1 MRNRTTFLATAAA
14 ATTLAACLAA
24 RPTQVTTT
32 WQDRSLAPV
41 QFRKMIAIF
50 PGEDPELRRRAEDRM
65 AGHIPN
71 TVASYRIIPDAE
83 LPDTQR
89 VRAYLTEGG
98 FDGVLVLRLISVEQQ
113 VGTDRTRISDMASE
127 DLLHYL
133 RRTPRSALRPG
144 QETVI
149 TMESRLYSFRD
160 GKLVW
165 AGTSESFNPLSLG
178 ELIGSL
184 VDASVEELRK
194 QRLI

>member
-1 MRNRTTFLATAAA
+1 
-14 ATTLAACLAA
+14 
-24 RPTQVTTT
+24 
-32 WQDRSLAPV
+32 
-41 QFRKMIAIF
+41 MIAIF

-83 LPDTQR
+83 LADTQR
-89 VRAYLTEGG
+89 VRAYLAEGG
-98 FDGVLVLRLISVEQQ
+98 FDGVIVLRLISVEQQ
-113 VGTDRTRISDMASE
+113 VGTDRTRLSDIASE
-127 DLLHYL
+127 DLLQYL

-160 GKLVW
+160 RKLVW

-178 ELIGSL
+178 ELIGHL

-194 QRLI
+194 NRLI